1 MTYLTIAADP
11 LLDLPSLRFRDLKPD
26 QVADLRDWWADA
38 VDEALPSYEHIEA
51 DLLASLPW
59 IAERGE
65 PMQPVYEAAE
75 YTSIR
80 AVFILPLPGNVGLA
94 NVVVLGAACEATWRV
109 RAEGYEFV
117 RAGEMRGRCQ
127 RRFPTG
133 GSATID
139 QLADLETWR
148 KWIGDGPVCRSEHLV
163 VRVVMPGE

>member
-1 MTYLTIAADP
+1 MAAETAP
-11 LLDLPSLRFRDLKPD
+11 SLGLPSLDFHDLTPD
-26 QVADLRDWWADA
+26 QVADLRDWWKDA
-38 VDEALPSYEHIEA
+38 VAEALPSYEHIEA
-51 DLLASLPW
+51 DLLTSLPW
-59 IAERGE
+59 ISERGE
-65 PMQPVYEAAE
+65 PIHPVYEAAA

-80 AVFILPLPGNVGLA
+80 AVFILPRATTVDLA
-94 NVVVLGAACEATWRV
+94 DVVVLGAACEATWQV
-109 RAEGYEFV
+109 RSDGYEFC

>member
-1 MTYLTIAADP
+1 MVAETAP
-11 LLDLPSLRFRDLKPD
+11 RPDLPSLRFRALTPE
-26 QVADLRDWWADA
+26 QVADLRDWWEDA
-38 VDEALPSYEHIEA
+38 VAEAIPSYEHIEA

-65 PMQPVYEAAE
+65 PMQPVCKAAE

-80 AVFILPLPGNVGLA
+80 AVFILPRAVSVDLA
-94 NVVVLGAACEATWRV
+94 DVVVLGAACEATWRV
-109 RAEGYEFV
+109 RAEGYEFD
-117 RAGEMRGRCQ
+117 RAGEKRDIRCQ

-133 GSATID
+133 GPATLE
-139 QLADLETWR
+139 QLGDPETWR